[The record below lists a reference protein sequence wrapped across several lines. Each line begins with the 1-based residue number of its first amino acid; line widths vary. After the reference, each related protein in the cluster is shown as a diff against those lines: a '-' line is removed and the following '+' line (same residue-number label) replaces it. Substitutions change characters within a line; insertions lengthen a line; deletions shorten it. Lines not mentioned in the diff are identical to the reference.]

1 MKIIDNVFVVPE
13 VIANTYVIVDAD
25 GLTLIDTGLPRSQNK
40 ILRYIASLGRSARDV
55 KRIIITHTDW
65 DHIGGL
71 AALHKA
77 TGAITYASRIE
88 ADAMAVGSSSRPTKL
103 PASTPL
109 IRKLTRLFLK
119 PRPFRVDGILTD
131 GQVLREV
138 LGGLRV
144 IDTAGHSPG
153 HISLFSPATG
163 VLFCGDSL
171 VTDEHGIHGSRP
183 IFTWDETMAK
193 EAVKKQAALGARILC
208 SGHGPVVMDAAGKFP
223 L

>member
-1 MKIIDNVFVVPE
+1 VKIIETVFVVPE

-25 GLTLIDTGLPRSQNK
+25 GLTHIDTGLPRSQNK
-40 ILRYIASLGRSARDV
+40 ILRYIASLGRSARDI

-88 ADAMAVGSSSRPTKL
+88 ADAMAVGRPSRPTKT

-109 IRKLTRLFLK
+109 IRRLTRLFLK

-131 GQVLREV
+131 GQVMPEV

-163 VLFCGDSL
+163 VLFCGDSM

-183 IFTWDETMAK
+183 MFTWDEAMAK

-223 L
+223 V